1 MRRLILGTA
10 GHIDHGKTAL
20 VRALTGVDTD
30 RLPEEKRRGITI
42 DLGFAS
48 LQLGDDLEIDLI
60 DVPGHEAFIRN
71 MLAGAT
77 GIDLVLL
84 VVAADEGVMPQT
96 REHLAI
102 VELLGIRRGVVAI
115 TKADLVDPEWL
126 ELVRDEVH
134 ELLSGG
140 PLADAP
146 IQVVS
151 ARSGQGIA
159 ELADVIGQAAYTVQ
173 MRSSNDLFRM
183 PIDRVFTVRGTGTV
197 VTGTVWSGSLRRD
210 AQVRI
215 EPAGFTARVR
225 ALQRHGTECDSIEAG
240 ERAAVALAGVDR
252 QAVTRGD
259 TLMDTADWEPASI
272 LTVQVAV
279 LVDAAAALRPRQR
292 VRVHL
297 GTAEVMARLA
307 LPDGDIAPGAEGLAQ
322 LRLERPL
329 LARALDRL
337 VIRSYSPVRTIAG
350 GLVLEPDAP
359 RRKRFTDRTRSALRS
374 ITEADR
380 ALDALLDL
388 AGANGVQRHL
398 LPLVTGQGAAA
409 MDDAISRAPHV
420 RIIAGR
426 VVRTDVVH
434 GLRAAIEERVRRYHV
449 ERPLD
454 DGMERELLR
463 REVDPDSGVAFSVA
477 LQELLTEGVLTGS
490 SGSVAVGGHEPA
502 PAEADRLLLERL
514 SAVYAAAGT
523 QAPDLQELPPELATA
538 PQLASMIR
546 LLERR
551 GALIRLSGDRWADA
565 AAVASAAFAL
575 RSQFVAGREVAM
587 ADFKQVLNLSRKHLI
602 PLLEYFD
609 RTGVTRRAG
618 EGRMLLEPAG
628 QGEFSVASP
637 RGRPGT
643 PDPAMTES

>member
-20 VRALTGVDTD
+20 VRALTGIDTD

-48 LQLGDDLEIDLI
+48 LQLGDDMEIDLI

-134 ELLSGG
+134 ELLSSG

-151 ARSGQGIA
+151 SRSGQGIA
-159 ELADVIGQAAYTVQ
+159 ELANVLRHAAHTVRT
-173 MRSSNDLFRM
+173 RSSNDLFRM

-215 EPAGFTARVR
+215 EPAGFMARVR
-225 ALQRHGTECDSIEAG
+225 ALQRHGMDCDSIEAG

-252 QAVTRGD
+252 QGVVRGD
-259 TLMDTADWEPASI
+259 TLMDTADWAPASI
-272 LTVQVAV
+272 MTVQVAV
-279 LVDAAAALRPRQR
+279 LADAAAPLRPRQR

-307 LPDGDIAPGAEGLAQ
+307 LPDGEIAPGAEGTAQ

-359 RRKRFTDRTRSALRS
+359 RRKRFMDSTRSALRR
-374 ITEADR
+374 ITDADR
-380 ALDALLDL
+380 ALDALIDL
-388 AGANGVQRHL
+388 AGANGVQRRL
-398 LPLVTGQGAAA
+398 LPLVTGQEAAA

-420 RIIAGR
+420 RIIGDR
-426 VVRTDVVH
+426 VVRTAVVH
-434 GLRAAIEERVRRYHV
+434 ELRGAIEERVRRYHA

-463 REVDPDSGVAFSVA
+463 REVDADAGVAFGVA
-477 LQELLTEGVLTGS
+477 LHELLTEGVLTGS
-490 SGSVAVGGHEPA
+490 SGSVAVAGYEPA
-502 PAEADRLLLERL
+502 PAESDRLLLERL
-514 SAVYAAAGT
+514 SAVYVAAGT

-551 GALIRLSGDRWADA
+551 GAITRLGGDRWADA

-575 RSQFVAGREVAM
+575 RSQFVAGQEVAM

-609 RTGVTRRAG
+609 RTGVTRREG
-618 EGRMLLEPAG
+618 EGRMLLEPGGPGVGHEAP
-628 QGEFSVASP
+628 P